1 MSVKA
6 MIIGAQLE
14 SVNEE
19 LARREAIAKK
29 FDTASGG
36 PLNGKQPIRVGS
48 QYMHMRDLYNQIEEL
63 RTQKKALEEQL
74 TEISLLDETMTNVPK
89 SKYVKLGKKKGL

>member
-19 LARREAIAKK
+19 LEKRERIAEKI
-29 FDTASGG
+29 DTASGG
-36 PLNGKQPIRVGS
+36 GKQPVKIAGK
-48 QYMHMRDLYNQIEEL
+48 YMHMRDLYNQIEEL
-63 RTQKKALEEQL
+63 RTQKRALEEQL
-74 TEISLLDETMTNVPK
+74 TEISLLNETMTNVPK
-89 SKYVKLGKKKGL
+89 SKFVKLGKKGL